1 MRDRRMK
8 MEISGIGSSAYADYL
23 QEQNISE
30 TKLKDQINNT
40 DYATATEDELL
51 DACKQFEAYF
61 LEQVFKEMQKTV
73 DCVKDESSSTDNNL
87 VSYFKDETIQKLAE
101 TSTETQGLG
110 LAQTLYE
117 QMKRNYG
124 ID

>member
-1 MRDRRMK
+1 MD
-8 MEISGIGSSAYADYL
+8 ISGIGSSAYASYI
-23 QEQNISE
+23 QEQNINE
-30 TKLKDQINNT
+30 TKLKEQLNNT
-40 DYATATEDELL
+40 DYSTATEEELL

-73 DCVKDESSSTDNNL
+73 DCFKEDSSGSSDNL
-87 VSYFKDETIQKLAE
+87 VSYFKDETIQQLAE

-110 LAQTLYE
+110 LAQMLYE

-124 ID
+124 LE

>member
-1 MRDRRMK
+1 MD
-8 MEISGIGSSAYADYL
+8 ISGISSSAYASYL
-23 QEQNISE
+23 QEQSVSE
-30 TKLKDQINNT
+30 TKLKNQIDNT
-40 DYATATEDELL
+40 DYSTATEDELL

-61 LEQVFKEMQKTV
+61 LEQVYKEMEKTV
-73 DCVKDESSSTDNNL
+73 DCFKDDSSDTDNNL
-87 VSYFKDETIQKLAE
+87 VSYFKDEAIQQLAE

-124 ID
+124 MDV

>member
-1 MRDRRMK
+1 MDL
-8 MEISGIGSSAYADYL
+8 SGIGSSAYASYL
-23 QEQNISE
+23 QDQNISE

-40 DYATATEDELL
+40 DYSTATEDELL

-73 DCVKDESSSTDNNL
+73 DCFKDESSSADNNL
-87 VSYFKDETIQKLAE
+87 VSYFKDETIQQLAE

-124 ID
+124 IT

>member
-1 MRDRRMK
+1 MD
-8 MEISGIGSSAYADYL
+8 GIGGFSSAYADYV
-23 QEQNISE
+23 QSQNTAE
-30 TKLKDQINNT
+30 TKLKETISNT
-40 DYATATEDELL
+40 NYSQATDDELL

-73 DCVKDESSSTDNNL
+73 DCWRDENSIDKSNSMVD
-87 VSYFKDETIQKLAE
+87 YFKDNAIQDLAA
-101 TSTETQGLG
+101 TSTEIQGLG

-124 ID
+124 L

>member
-1 MRDRRMK
+1 M
-8 MEISGIGSSAYADYL
+8 
-23 QEQNISE
+23 E

-73 DCVKDESSSTDNNL
+73 DCVKDESSGTDNNL

>member
-1 MRDRRMK
+1 M
-8 MEISGIGSSAYADYL
+8 
-23 QEQNISE
+23 
-30 TKLKDQINNT
+30 
-40 DYATATEDELL
+40 
-51 DACKQFEAYF
+51 
-61 LEQVFKEMQKTV
+61 
-73 DCVKDESSSTDNNL
+73 DESSSTDNNL